1 MKMKLRPP
9 VDYRQLR
16 GARAI
21 LGLGVHEVA
30 ALAGMGNST
39 IVKLEKPEGVASAN
53 ASTVNALE
61 AFYQARGVKFNWNT
75 TGRGV
80 LWDEARLAGAT
91 RVEMER

>member
-21 LGLGVHEVA
+21 LGLGVHDVA

-39 IVKLEKPEGVASAN
+39 IVKLEKPEGAASAN

-61 AFYQARGVKFNWNT
+61 AFYQARGVAFTENS

-80 LWDEARLAGAT
+80 LWNEARL
-91 RVEMER
+91 VEMNR